1 MCNNIYIKA
10 LTGYFSS
17 QYGIS
22 ITNKLLMRIFTIEK
36 TLKINGF
43 DTINTN
49 EFFFLLYFSFE
60 HIKQYIESLYNCSHN
75 YNSIQLMRVLEL
87 AIYMTYSY
95 FGPTVEYTFSLF
107 VPSGRQE
114 IEHINWKSLILE
126 LLFQTE
132 ISNKFSRISYDN
144 SYFNNELKQF
154 ILKNVNI

>member
-1 MCNNIYIKA
+1 
-10 LTGYFSS
+10 
-17 QYGIS
+17 
-22 ITNKLLMRIFTIEK
+22 
-36 TLKINGF
+36 
-43 DTINTN
+43 
-49 EFFFLLYFSFE
+49 
-60 HIKQYIESLYNCSHN
+60 
-75 YNSIQLMRVLEL
+75 
-87 AIYMTYSY
+87 MTYSY

-154 ILKNVNI
+154 IVKNVNI